1 MTSRSVKPRNDE
13 SDTVQAAANTQ
24 DLWHFFFAVCCDN
37 SVNDI
42 VMIITIGIITIVII
56 Y

>member
-1 MTSRSVKPRNDE
+1 MTSRSAKARNDE
-13 SDTVQAAANTQ
+13 SDTVQAAANTR
-24 DLWHFFFAVCCDN
+24 DLRHFFAVCCDN